1 MSEDGL
7 ARAREKMTTAG
18 VSGAAIEAFA
28 HYYGELEQ
36 GATGLV
42 PEAEIDPVTDL
53 PVYEDTAVT
62 PDQAREALGQ
72 TVFVKLNGGLGT
84 SMGMS
89 RAKSL
94 LPVRDG
100 LSFLDITVRQVLA
113 ARAEHDVRL
122 PLLLMDSFNTQQDT
136 LAALAA
142 YPELPVDGLPLDFLQ
157 SQEPKLL
164 ASDLT
169 PVSWPADPRL
179 EWCPPGHGDI
189 YPSLLGSGVLDL
201 IVEQGYRYLAV
212 SNGDNLGAAPDARI
226 AGWFA
231 STGAPYAAEVTPRTP
246 MDRKGGH
253 LAHRKSDGRL
263 ILRETAQTPPD
274 EMRWFTDE
282 TRHPFAHC
290 NNLWLDA
297 VRLRDTLRASSG
309 VLGLPLIR
317 NLKTVDPRDPSSPE
331 VVQVESAMGAA
342 VGVFEGATAL
352 VVPRSRFLPVKGTA
366 ELLLVR
372 SDVYDLRA
380 DGTLERTVDQAPVV
394 ELGRSYKRIGDFEA
408 RFPAGPP
415 SLARAQRLD
424 VAGDYTFGS
433 DVVVV
438 GDVTLP
444 DDGAAHDV
452 PDGSL
457 LEGPR

>member
-53 PVYEDTAVT
+53 PVYEDIAVT

-226 AGWFA
+226 VGWFA

>member
-53 PVYEDTAVT
+53 PVYEDIAVT

-226 AGWFA
+226 VGWFA

-263 ILRETAQTPPD
+263 ILRETAQTPP
-274 EMRWFTDE
+274 
-282 TRHPFAHC
+282 TRCAGSPTRPVTRSPTATTC
-290 NNLWLDA
+290 GSTRCA
-297 VRLRDTLRASSG
+297 CATRSARARGSSG
-309 VLGLPLIR
+309 CR
-317 NLKTVDPRDPSSPE
+317 
-331 VVQVESAMGAA
+331 
-342 VGVFEGATAL
+342 
-352 VVPRSRFLPVKGTA
+352 
-366 ELLLVR
+366 
-372 SDVYDLRA
+372 
-380 DGTLERTVDQAPVV
+380 
-394 ELGRSYKRIGDFEA
+394 
-408 RFPAGPP
+408 
-415 SLARAQRLD
+415 
-424 VAGDYTFGS
+424 
-433 DVVVV
+433 
-438 GDVTLP
+438 
-444 DDGAAHDV
+444 
-452 PDGSL
+452 
-457 LEGPR
+457 

>member
-53 PVYEDTAVT
+53 PVYEDIAVT

-342 VGVFEGATAL
+342 AGVFEGATAL